1 MRRAIPLTEAGSAH
15 DPGSIRAGE
24 LIVMPSAAPFRPV
37 WPSRA
42 TPGED
47 FSPAC
52 DSTPAAGSEPLILV
66 VEDDPALRGGL
77 CEFLKDH
84 GFRTVGASNGLHAL
98 AQLESLGRPDLIILD
113 LMMPVMNGWDFH
125 ARLKADAALQSV
137 PVLLLSSYVKREKH
151 TGPHDVDAALSKP
164 VSMEDL
170 LEWVRRLAIR
180 MNH

>member
-1 MRRAIPLTEAGSAH
+1 
-15 DPGSIRAGE
+15 
-24 LIVMPSAAPFRPV
+24 MPSALPSPPLWVSRP
-37 WPSRA
+37 

-52 DSTPAAGSEPLILV
+52 DSIPAPGSEPLILV

-77 CEFLKDH
+77 CEFLNDY
-84 GFRTVGASNGLHAL
+84 GFRAVGASNGLHAL

-125 ARLKADAALQSV
+125 ARLKADASLRSV
-137 PVLLLSSYVKREKH
+137 PVLILSSYAKRESQA
-151 TGPHDVDAALSKP
+151 GPQDVDAALPKP
-164 VSMEDL
+164 VPMDDL
-170 LEWVRRLAIR
+170 LEFVRRLAVR